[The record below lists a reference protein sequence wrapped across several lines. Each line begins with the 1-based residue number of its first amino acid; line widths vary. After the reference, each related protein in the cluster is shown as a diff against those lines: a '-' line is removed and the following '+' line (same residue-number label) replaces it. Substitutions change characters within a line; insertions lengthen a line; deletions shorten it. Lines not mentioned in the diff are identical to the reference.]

1 MTSPQQAM
9 RMMSPQQAMRMTSPQ
24 QAMSIKTE
32 CTKVKVFLVE
42 KLDRHITSQ
51 SQRFYLLV
59 QFKSCFHRRSFQIG
73 FRLKVYRK
81 KLLERNL
88 VGKQIYSLP

>member
-1 MTSPQQAM
+1 MTI
-9 RMMSPQQAMRMTSPQ
+9 PQ

-32 CTKVKVFLVE
+32 CTTVKVF
-42 KLDRHITSQ
+42 LDRHITSQ

-88 VGKQIYSLP
+88 VGKQIYSLPYRVSWN